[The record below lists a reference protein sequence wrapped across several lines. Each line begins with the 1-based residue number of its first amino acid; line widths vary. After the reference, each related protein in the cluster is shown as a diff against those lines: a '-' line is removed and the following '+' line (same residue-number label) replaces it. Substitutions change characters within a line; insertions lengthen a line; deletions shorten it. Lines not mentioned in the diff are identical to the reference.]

1 MRLCSKW
8 QRIQQ
13 CKFEILRTVRLSA
26 DVEDVVVDSKDVHLA
41 SSCRVYG
48 ETGERKKNEGK

>member
-1 MRLCSKW
+1 M
-8 QRIQQ
+8 
-13 CKFEILRTVRLSA
+13 RLSA